1 MLASNAMALAVLA
14 SVVLAL
20 GVYVFARL
28 LDHASS
34 RRANIVHSLAGGITV
49 AFVMLDLFVELA
61 EGSDEA
67 HAIVRG
73 GPEPVHT
80 TAVLLLVGMIATFVT
95 AAFVA
100 HRGKKRYAVELAP
113 HLGYSLLVG
122 AALVEEAHEGT
133 FALALFFIVIT
144 IHLAVVDHGFS
155 HRFHVEHRRWTTF
168 ARAIAIVVGALVWHV
183 VAPPIGVFHIV
194 LALVAGGTLLM
205 AFRDEIPSPEEANV
219 GALVAGAA
227 IFTLLQQVR
236 WWTVTHPG

>member
-1 MLASNAMALAVLA
+1 MALVAIVVAVA
-14 SVVLAL
+14 LAL
-20 GVYVFARL
+20 SVYVLARL
-28 LDHASS
+28 LDHASG
-34 RRANIVHSLAGGITV
+34 RRANVVHSLAGGVTV

-61 EGSDEA
+61 EGSEAA
-67 HAIVRG
+67 HAVVRG

-80 TAVLLLVGMIATFVT
+80 TAVLLLVGMLATFVT

-100 HRGKKRYAVELAP
+100 HRGQHRHAVELAP

-122 AALVEEAHEGT
+122 GALVEEAHEGP
-133 FALALFFIVIT
+133 FALALFWVVIT

-155 HRFHVEHRRWTTF
+155 HRFHLEHRRWTTF
-168 ARAIAIVVGALVWHV
+168 ARALAIVVGALVWQL
-183 VAPPIGVFHIV
+183 ASPPAGVFHIV

-236 WWTVTHPG
+236 WWTS

>member
-1 MLASNAMALAVLA
+1 MALAILSAVA
-14 SVVLAL
+14 LAL
-20 GVYVFARL
+20 GVYLFARL
-28 LDHASS
+28 LEHVSS
-34 RRANIVHSLAGGITV
+34 RRANIVRSLAGGVTV
-49 AFVMLDLFVELA
+49 AFVVLDLFVELA
-61 EGSDEA
+61 EGTDEA

-100 HRGKKRYAVELAP
+100 HHGRQRHLVELTP

-122 AALVEEAHEGT
+122 GALVEEAHEGPLP
-133 FALALFFIVIT
+133 LALFWIAIT

-155 HRFHVEHRRWTTF
+155 HRFHLEHQRWTTF
-168 ARAIAIVVGALVWHV
+168 ARAIAIVIGALVWHV
-183 VAPPIGVFHIV
+183 AAPSVGVFHIV

-205 AFRDEIPSPEEANV
+205 AFRDEIPSPERANV

-227 IFTLLQQVR
+227 VFTLLQQLR
-236 WWTVTHPG
+236 WWHA

>member
-1 MLASNAMALAVLA
+1 MGSMLAITAALA
-14 SVVLAL
+14 LAL
-20 GVYVFARL
+20 GVYVLARL
-28 LDHASS
+28 LEHASA
-34 RRANIVHSLAGGITV
+34 RRANVLHSLAGGVTV

-61 EGSDEA
+61 EGSDAA
-67 HAIVRG
+67 HAMVRG

-80 TAVLLLVGMIATFVT
+80 TAVLLLVGLIATFVT

-100 HRGKKRYAVELAP
+100 HRGRHGHMVELAP

-122 AALVEEAHEGT
+122 GALVEEAHEGPL
-133 FALALFFIVIT
+133 ALALFWIAIT

-155 HRFHVEHRRWTTF
+155 HRFHLEQQRWTTF
-168 ARAIAIVVGALVWHV
+168 ARAIAIVVGALVWQI
-183 VAPPIGVFHIV
+183 ASPPAGVFHIV

-205 AFRDEIPSPEEANV
+205 AFRDEIPAPEEANV